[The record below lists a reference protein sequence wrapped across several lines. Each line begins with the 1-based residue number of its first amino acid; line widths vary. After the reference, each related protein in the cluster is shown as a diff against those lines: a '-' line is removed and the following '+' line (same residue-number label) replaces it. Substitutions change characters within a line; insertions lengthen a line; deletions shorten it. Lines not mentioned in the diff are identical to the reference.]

1 MVVIATAELAV
12 NRSKYMFDNEIVLE
26 HDTLQ
31 KVYTKLIEALN
42 EVRIQKN
49 TASTSSELWNGKS
62 HNTCIGQV
70 KAKSV
75 VVEYDDIEFF
85 DWSLNNSSSYFWS

>member
-1 MVVIATAELAV
+1 M
-12 NRSKYMFDNEIVLE
+12 E

-42 EVRIQKN
+42 EVQIQKN
-49 TASTSSELWNGKS
+49 TGSTLSVLWNRKS

-85 DWSLNNSSSYFWS
+85 DWSLNKLSAYF